1 MKLMKT
7 TSNQSKLGLLL
18 MVVTQNMKAKE
29 TKKTKKKI
37 INEIISL
44 YDYTIFKRHDK

>member
-29 TKKTKKKI
+29 TKKDKEK
-37 INEIISL
+37 NYQWDNISTWL
-44 YDYTIFKRHDK
+44 DHI